1 MTTTEFQRTCLL
13 NQLREM
19 PGFLERAFL
28 GVPQRL
34 LTKAPGKDNSPLLEH
49 LWHMRDCE
57 SDLYGPRIMRVLT
70 ESRPQIVPMDVSG
83 WPVERGYDLRD
94 GDQAIQEFAEL
105 RISLVNHLE
114 TLPEAAFERTGIRYD
129 GSEVDVYFLIEQLVD
144 HDRDHRWRMC
154 AILRE
159 AAEG

>member
-1 MTTTEFQRTCLL
+1 MTGFRRDYLL

-28 GVPQRL
+28 DMPQHL
-34 LTKAPGKDNSPLLEH
+34 LSKAPAKDNSPLLEH
-49 LWHMRDCE
+49 LWHVRDCE

-70 ESRPQIVPMDVSG
+70 EARPRIEPMDVSG
-83 WPVERGYDLRD
+83 WPVERSYDQRD
-94 GDQAIQEFAEL
+94 GNQAIREFVEL
-105 RISLVNHLE
+105 RSSLADHLE
-114 TLPEAAFERTGIRYD
+114 TVTDTAFERTGIRYD
-129 GSEVDVYFLIEQLVD
+129 GSEADVYFLIEQLVD